1 MKKNKFNPG
10 IRITIFFV
18 FFAILFFSLGLWQI
32 ERGQAKTTILAEF
45 EDNLSNTP
53 TYLNQESKRW
63 DRVYVKGIW
72 DSSKQILVDNV
83 INRGVV
89 GYKVLTPLR
98 IIETNQLILVDRGWI
113 KQNKFRDI
121 LPNIELVEG
130 DEVISGI
137 LEYPELGLVLSEDLI
152 SKEWPKVSQT
162 KSLEVI
168 SKEYDEFI
176 YPMILLADP
185 ILKNSLEYIKITPT
199 NMTPTKHYGYSA
211 QWFLMFLV
219 LCLMSVSYTHL
230 TLPTKRIV

>member
-1 MKKNKFNPG
+1 MEKNKFNPG

-18 FFAILFFSLGLWQI
+18 FFAILFFSLGFWQI

-45 EDNLSNTP
+45 EDNLSKTP

-63 DRVYVKGIW
+63 DRVYVKGKW

-98 IIETNQLILVDRGWI
+98 IIETNQLMLVDRGWI

-130 DEVISGI
+130 DEFISGI

-219 LCLMSVSYTHL
+219 LCLMYL
-230 TLPTKRIV
+230 WYGFKKNEK

>member
-1 MKKNKFNPG
+1 MEKNKFNPG

-32 ERGQAKTTILAEF
+32 ERGQAKTIILAEF
-45 EDNLSNTP
+45 EDNLSKTP

-63 DRVYVKGIW
+63 DRVYVKGKW

-83 INRGVV
+83 INRGIV

-98 IIETNQLILVDRGWI
+98 IIETNQLMLVDRGWI

-162 KSLEVI
+162 KNLEVI

-219 LCLMSVSYTHL
+219 LCLMYL
-230 TLPTKRIV
+230 WYGFKKNEK

>member
-1 MKKNKFNPG
+1 MEKNKFNPG

-219 LCLMSVSYTHL
+219 LCLMYL
-230 TLPTKRIV
+230 WYGFKKN

>member
-1 MKKNKFNPG
+1 MEKNKFNPG

-45 EDNLSNTP
+45 EDNLSKTP
-53 TYLNQESKRW
+53 TYLNQEPKRW
-63 DRVYVKGIW
+63 DRVYVKGKW

-121 LPNIELVEG
+121 LPNIELIEG

-219 LCLMSVSYTHL
+219 LCLMYL
-230 TLPTKRIV
+230 WYGFKKNEK

>member
-1 MKKNKFNPG
+1 MVKNKFNPG
-10 IRITIFFV
+10 IKITIFFV

-45 EDNLSNTP
+45 EDNLSKNP
-53 TYLNQESKRW
+53 VYLNQESKKW
-63 DRVYVKGIW
+63 DRVYVKGKW
-72 DSSKQILVDNV
+72 DNSKQILVDNV
-83 INRGVV
+83 INRGIA

-113 KQNKFRDI
+113 KQNKYREI
-121 LPNIELVEG
+121 LPNIELIEA
-130 DEVISGI
+130 DEVVSGI
-137 LEYPELGLVLSEDLI
+137 LEYPELGLVLSEDLV
-152 SKEWPKVSQT
+152 SKEWPKISQT
-162 KSLEVI
+162 KNLEVI

-219 LCLMSVSYTHL
+219 LCLMYL
-230 TLPTKRIV
+230 WYGFKKNEK

>member
-1 MKKNKFNPG
+1 MEKNKFNPG

-98 IIETNQLILVDRGWI
+98 IIETNQLILVDRGWV

-219 LCLMSVSYTHL
+219 LCLMYL
-230 TLPTKRIV
+230 WYGFKKNEK

>member
-1 MKKNKFNPG
+1 MEKNKFNPG

-18 FFAILFFSLGLWQI
+18 FFAILFFSLGFWQI

-45 EDNLSNTP
+45 EDNLSKTP

-63 DRVYVKGIW
+63 DRVYVKGKW

-219 LCLMSVSYTHL
+219 LCLMYL
-230 TLPTKRIV
+230 WYGFKKNEK

>member
-1 MKKNKFNPG
+1 MERNKFNPG

-45 EDNLSNTP
+45 EDNLSKTP

-63 DRVYVKGIW
+63 DRVYVKGKW

-98 IIETNQLILVDRGWI
+98 IIETNQLMLVDRGWI

-121 LPNIELVEG
+121 LPSIELVEG

-162 KSLEVI
+162 KNLEVI

-185 ILKNSLEYIKITPT
+185 ILKNSLEYIKIIPT

-219 LCLMSVSYTHL
+219 LCLMYL
-230 TLPTKRIV
+230 WYGFKKNEK

>member
-1 MKKNKFNPG
+1 MEKNKFNPG

-18 FFAILFFSLGLWQI
+18 FFAILFFSLGFWQI

-45 EDNLSNTP
+45 EDNLSKTP

-63 DRVYVKGIW
+63 DRVYVKGKW

-83 INRGVV
+83 INRGIV

-113 KQNKFRDI
+113 KQNKFRDT
-121 LPNIELVEG
+121 LPNIELVDG
-130 DEVISGI
+130 DGVISGI

-162 KSLEVI
+162 KNLEVI

-219 LCLMSVSYTHL
+219 LCLMYL
-230 TLPTKRIV
+230 WYGFKKNEK

>member
-1 MKKNKFNPG
+1 MEKNKFNPG

-45 EDNLSNTP
+45 EDNLSKTP
-53 TYLNQESKRW
+53 TYLNQEPKRW
-63 DRVYVKGIW
+63 DRVYVKGKW

-121 LPNIELVEG
+121 LPNIELLEG

-219 LCLMSVSYTHL
+219 LCLMYL
-230 TLPTKRIV
+230 WYGFKKNEK

>member
-1 MKKNKFNPG
+1 MVKNKFNPG

-18 FFAILFFSLGLWQI
+18 FFGILFFSLGLWQI

-45 EDNLSNTP
+45 EDNLSKTP
-53 TYLNQESKRW
+53 VYLNQESKKW
-63 DRVYVKGIW
+63 DRVYVKGKW
-72 DSSKQILVDNV
+72 DNSKQILVDNV
-83 INRGVV
+83 INRGIA

-113 KQNKFRDI
+113 KQNKYREI
-121 LPNIELVEG
+121 LPNIELIEA
-130 DEVISGI
+130 DEAVSGI
-137 LEYPELGLVLSEDLI
+137 LEYPELGLVLSEDLV
-152 SKEWPKVSQT
+152 SKEWPKISQT
-162 KSLEVI
+162 KNLEVI

-219 LCLMSVSYTHL
+219 LCLMYL
-230 TLPTKRIV
+230 WYGFKKNEK